1 MKKWQRCFQEELGN
15 VYRYLDDSFDK
26 EEIKTKIKNELERL
40 SEFIPVG
47 ACNIIESETEDV
59 DWMNNWKA
67 YFKPFR
73 LYDNI
78 VIKPTWED
86 APSDVTDDDIVIDI
100 DPGAAFGTGSHE
112 TTRLC
117 IGQLKKY
124 MKEGDLVLDCG
135 SGSGI
140 LSFVCSNL
148 GAKEVLGIDIDE
160 TAVHVSIEN
169 REINHITEDQV
180 QFLCGNVLADKELVQ
195 SIEPKYD
202 IVVANILADVII
214 PLSGVVQQFMKDDAK
229 FICSGIINTKEDE
242 VRQALLDNHFR
253 IVDTVSMKD
262 WISFVAEKDN

>member
-1 MKKWQRCFQEELGN
+1 
-15 VYRYLDDSFDK
+15 
-26 EEIKTKIKNELERL
+26 
-40 SEFIPVG
+40 
-47 ACNIIESETEDV
+47 
-59 DWMNNWKA
+59 MNNWKA

-160 TAVHVSIEN
+160 TAVHDSN
-169 REINHITEDQV
+169 KNKEINHITEDQV